1 MHAESKERDNSHH
14 KYNKMHSQNVPKKR
28 GRPKKS
34 VMTESSQSDSRYL
47 SIENLGKSDLAKAK
61 QQLATEKENA
71 FISKQNRKRKSNETQ
86 SSSLTF
92 TSKKSSNIF
101 PSRDIVNIESTR
113 HDELPLE
120 ETAVSLHAKL
130 DKFTEETKRR
140 ESKPQKFI
148 SPFLTTNVEKHN
160 EKSHEEQKN
169 AEITFDQAVPQLQA
183 NFEPEKDAS
192 CLIAPSVDE
201 LVHSSDSYNQNS
213 EDKDLIPPDHL
224 RDRSITPV
232 GAFLVPGCCYL
243 NTNVQESEEA
253 SQLKTGTLKDTSLKN
268 LFSNLAFEYV
278 PSSNPGSPQIVPT
291 EGNDGKSF
299 STIVF

>member
-1 MHAESKERDNSHH
+1 
-14 KYNKMHSQNVPKKR
+14 
-28 GRPKKS
+28 
-34 VMTESSQSDSRYL
+34 MTESSQSDSRHL
-47 SIENLGKSDLAKAK
+47 SIENLGKSDLPKAK

-71 FISKQNRKRKSNETQ
+71 FVSKQNRKRKSNETQ
-86 SSSLTF
+86 SSSLTL

-101 PSRDIVNIESTR
+101 PSRDIVIIGSTR

-148 SPFLTTNVEKHN
+148 SPFLTSNVEKHN

-169 AEITFDQAVPQLQA
+169 AEITFDQAVPQLQV
-183 NFEPEKDAS
+183 NFEPEKDAA

-201 LVHSSDSYNQNS
+201 LVHSSDFYNQNS
-213 EDKDLIPPDHL
+213 GEKDFTQHSHT

-232 GAFLVPGCCYL
+232 DASLVPGCCYL
-243 NTNVQESEEA
+243 NANVQESEEA

-278 PSSNPGSPQIVPT
+278 PSSNPSSPQIVPT
-291 EGNDGKSF
+291 EGNDSN
-299 STIVF
+299 SIPTIVY